1 MVRGQ
6 HPAHGDGGR
15 GILSESSKR
24 KKAMAAL
31 FTGVGLSAT
40 GFLAMVT
47 VMPLI
52 AEDLLG
58 SAKWSGLPSAILTG
72 GTAFGTSWLAATMVR
87 HGRRHGFLLGY
98 MTASTGAVLAAFAA
112 ASSQFVLL
120 CGAMFCLGAGYG
132 ASYLSRYAGADLF
145 EPARRASAIGLVI
158 WAGTIGSVL
167 GPSLLEPTGRAAATI
182 GIPEVMAPFL
192 FAALAFGGAW
202 IVLYTLLPSFG
213 PVGSSSRERGATLSR
228 LSVRARIALVAL
240 VIGHAVMLLVMTMT
254 PIHLRATGYGLEAV
268 GPVISSHAFGMFA
281 LSPLS
286 GFLSDRLGRI
296 PLIVTAGVLLAASS
310 LLAAIAGG
318 DASVLA
324 IALFVLVLGWN
335 FGFVSGSALLTESVP
350 EHARIKIQGFAD
362 ALVWTSAALSGVTS
376 GLLLS
381 AFGYATLT
389 RLADCL
395 ALVPAT
401 LVLLHRR
408 AAAAEVRAPE
418 VSP

>member
-1 MVRGQ
+1 MN
-6 HPAHGDGGR
+6 
-15 GILSESSKR
+15 ESVKR

-31 FTGVGLSAT
+31 FAGVGFSAT
-40 GFLAMVT
+40 GFLAMVA
-47 VMPLI
+47 VIPLV

-58 SAKWSGLPSAILTG
+58 SARWSGLPSAILTG
-72 GTAFGTSWLAATMVR
+72 GTAFGTSWLAATMAR
-87 HGRRHGFLLGY
+87 HGRRRGLLLGY
-98 MTASTGAVLAAFAA
+98 MTAATGAVLAAFAA

-158 WAGTIGSVL
+158 WAGTVGSVL
-167 GPSLLEPTGRAAATI
+167 GPSLLEPTRRAAATI
-182 GIPEVMAPFL
+182 GMPEVMAPFL
-192 FAALAFGGAW
+192 LASLAFACAW
-202 IVLYTLLPSFG
+202 IVLYTLLPAFG
-213 PVGSSSRERGATLSR
+213 PVGSSSRERGATLSQ
-228 LSVRARIALVAL
+228 LTVRARIALVAL
-240 VIGHAVMLLVMTMT
+240 VVGHAVMVLVMTMT
-254 PIHLRATGYGLEAV
+254 PIHIRGAGHGLEAV
-268 GPVISSHAFGMFA
+268 GPVIASHAFGMFA

-296 PLIVTAGVLLAASS
+296 PLILAAGVLLAASS

-318 DASVLA
+318 NTSVLA
-324 IALFVLVLGWN
+324 VVLFLLGLGWN
-335 FGFVSGSALLTESVP
+335 LGFVSGSALLTESVP

-389 RLADCL
+389 RLAACL

-401 LVLLHRR
+401 LVLLHRK
-408 AAAAEVRAPE
+408 AAVAEVRAPE

>member
-1 MVRGQ
+1 
-6 HPAHGDGGR
+6 
-15 GILSESSKR
+15 LNESVKR
-24 KKAMAAL
+24 KKAMAVL
-31 FTGVGLSAT
+31 FTGVGFSAT

-47 VMPLI
+47 VIPLV

-58 SAKWSGLPSAILTG
+58 SARWSGLPSAILTG
-72 GTAFGTSWLAATMVR
+72 GTAFGTSWLAATMSR
-87 HGRRHGFLLGY
+87 HGRRRGLLLGY
-98 MTASTGAVLAAFAA
+98 MTAATGAVLAAFAA

-158 WAGTIGSVL
+158 WAGTVGAVL
-167 GPSLLEPTGRAAATI
+167 GPNLLEPTRRAAATI
-182 GIPEVMAPFL
+182 GMPEVMAPFL
-192 FAALAFGGAW
+192 LAGFAFAGAW
-202 IVLYTLLPSFG
+202 IVLYALLPAFG
-213 PVGSSSRERGATLSR
+213 PVGSSSRERGATLSQ
-228 LSVRARIALVAL
+228 LTVRARIALVAL
-240 VIGHAVMLLVMTMT
+240 VVGHAVMVLVMTMT
-254 PIHLRATGYGLEAV
+254 PIHIRSAGHGLEAV

-296 PLIVTAGVLLAASS
+296 PLILAAGVLLAASS

-318 DASVLA
+318 NTSVLA
-324 IALFVLVLGWN
+324 IVLFLLGLGWN

-389 RLADCL
+389 RLAACL

-401 LVLLHRR
+401 LVLLHRK
-408 AAAAEVRAPE
+408 AAVAEVRAPA